1 MTLDMENQNGV
12 AGRRWKNFEDMFIG
26 FDKRDRQTDGQ
37 TDTARHKRMAFA
49 VEDFRKKPHVKL
61 DL

>member
-1 MTLDMENQNGV
+1 MAWLADGGKTLKICLLVSTNV
-12 AGRRWKNFEDMFIG
+12 
-26 FDKRDRQTDGQ
+26 TDGQ

>member
-1 MTLDMENQNGV
+1 MAWLADGGKTLKICLLVSTNV
-12 AGRRWKNFEDMFIG
+12 T
-26 FDKRDRQTDGQ
+26 DRQTDGQ